1 MSGTLV
7 IDVIALVLL
16 LVLLAAAERA
26 LLTLTRRHLDRSR
39 RVIRAI
45 CFLVGMGAWGLISYF
60 FIFPTGGQWWFTCFL
75 AAAGIWK
82 LIVDVLIFGAPE
94 QVSK

>member
-7 IDVIALVLL
+7 INVIALVLL
-16 LVLLAAAERA
+16 LVLLAAAEHA
-26 LLTLTRRHLDRSR
+26 LLTLTRRQLDRSR

-45 CFLVGMGAWGLISYF
+45 AFLLGMGAWGLISYF
-60 FIFPTGGQWWFTCFL
+60 FIFTAGGEWWFISFL

-82 LIVDVLIFGAPE
+82 LVVDVLIFGTPE
-94 QVSK
+94 RVSR